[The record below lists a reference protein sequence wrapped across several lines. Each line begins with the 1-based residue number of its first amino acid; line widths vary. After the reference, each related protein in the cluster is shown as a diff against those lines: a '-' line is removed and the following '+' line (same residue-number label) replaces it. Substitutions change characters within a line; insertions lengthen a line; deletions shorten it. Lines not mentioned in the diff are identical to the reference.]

1 MTSDFQQKFEQN
13 LDQDPEQ
20 DPEQELEQSTE
31 QDPEQ
36 DPQYLLEQYLFLR
49 SIPLLLAILRT
60 IPSNEVEDYKYFIR
74 ESSLLEIIISKIDLP
89 ECLEKKGFPNIDIP
103 ILQLPIELLQP
114 NLEPELY
121 RNSLKFCE
129 TIDELLDTSIQYIFF

>member
-36 DPQYLLEQYLFLR
+36 DPQYLLEQYLFFR
-49 SIPLLLAILRT
+49 SIR
-60 IPSNEVEDYKYFIR
+60 
-74 ESSLLEIIISKIDLP
+74 
-89 ECLEKKGFPNIDIP
+89 
-103 ILQLPIELLQP
+103 LLQFYIQFLQMKWKIINISLE
-114 NLEPELY
+114 NLHY
-121 RNSLKFCE
+121 
-129 TIDELLDTSIQYIFF
+129 